1 MLANTDMNQF
11 RLARRKKDVEMT
23 GPRLDLSL
31 SFGEGANPT
40 NLLAVLKTRLCAA
53 PAAMSLPHLLTSA
66 EAAKLA
72 LFAWAVVGFPSQR
85 AWQQRS
91 LRQML

>member
-1 MLANTDMNQF
+1 MLASTDMNQF
-11 RLARRKKDVEMT
+11 RLARRKKDFEMT

-31 SFGEGANPT
+31 SFREGANPT

-53 PAAMSLPHLLTSA
+53 PAAISLPHLLTPA

-72 LFAWAVVGFPSQR
+72 LLAWAVVGFPQVSVLGNKE
-85 AWQQRS
+85 A
-91 LRQML
+91 